1 MTIDSM
7 RRIDRRLGVPLCF
20 ILSIV
25 NSMVSIFRRKPLKP
39 DTSRTL
45 FIELSEM
52 GSAILADP
60 AMRKLKRESRAEL
73 FFVIF
78 ENNSKSLEI
87 LKTVRRENI
96 FTIRSKN
103 LFDLAGDTFRFIAW
117 CRKKKITTVID
128 LELFSRFTAM
138 LSLFSGASSR
148 VGFTNFHD
156 EGLYRGN
163 LINFRVRYNPHVHIA
178 VNFVSLV
185 NTSLGLHDTPYATTP
200 VKPSDLILQQAEINP
215 VHVDN
220 VQNKIRGLYP
230 QWASQLIVLFNV
242 NASDMLPQRR
252 WPQENFA
259 MVARE
264 LIRQFNDILVV
275 ATGAPNERQ
284 YVQEVIEMI
293 NHERCV
299 NSAGVFRFDELVPLY
314 SISSFMITNDSGPA
328 HFASVTPLKVFV
340 LFGPET
346 PALYGPLGNAE
357 AFYLGLPCSPCVSAA
372 NHRKT
377 TCIQR
382 PCITGIQPSFV
393 ASRLK
398 NYLLTANAERLTQ
411 NA

>member
-1 MTIDSM
+1 
-7 RRIDRRLGVPLCF
+7 
-20 ILSIV
+20 
-25 NSMVSIFRRKPLKP
+25 
-39 DTSRTL
+39 
-45 FIELSEM
+45 
-52 GSAILADP
+52 
-60 AMRKLKRESRAEL
+60 MRKLKRESGAEL

-78 ENNSKSLEI
+78 ENNYKSLEI
-87 LKTVRRENI
+87 LNTVPKENI

-103 LFDLAGDTFRFIAW
+103 IFKLAGDTFRFISW
-117 CRKKKITTVID
+117 CRKKRISTVID

-138 LSLFSGASSR
+138 LSFFSGAASR

-163 LINFRVRYNPHVHIA
+163 LINYRVRYNPHVHIA

-185 NTSLGLHDTPYATTP
+185 NTAMGFHNTPYATTP

-215 VHVDN
+215 IQVEKVRE
-220 VQNKIRGLYP
+220 KIRGLYP
-230 QWASQLIVLFNV
+230 QWDNQLIVLFNV

-259 MVARE
+259 TVAKE
-264 LIRQFNDILVV
+264 LLRQFDDILIV

-284 YVQEVIEMI
+284 YVQEVIDVV

-314 SISSFMITNDSGPA
+314 STSSFMITNDSGPA
-328 HFASVTPLKVFV
+328 HFASVTPLKIFV

-377 TCIQR
+377 TCIPR

-393 ASRLK
+393 TNRLR
-398 NYLLTANAERLTQ
+398 NYLLTENAERGTLK
-411 NA
+411 AER